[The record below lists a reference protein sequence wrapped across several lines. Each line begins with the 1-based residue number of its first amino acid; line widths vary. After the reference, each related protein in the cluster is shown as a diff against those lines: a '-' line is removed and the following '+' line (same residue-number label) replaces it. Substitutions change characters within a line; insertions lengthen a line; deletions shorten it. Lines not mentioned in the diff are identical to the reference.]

1 MKRLGLCGAL
11 WAALGLGAVSASA
24 QSVIGAKSGV
34 INWVEGDAFLGDKPY
49 IMQPSQF
56 GEVKEGMIFRTEE
69 GRAEVLLPPGVFL
82 RIAERS
88 SFKMISN
95 RLIDTRVE
103 LLSGSGIVEVDDL
116 AKEATVTVVCKDG
129 TVSLAKPGIYRFDAE
144 PARMK
149 VFKGT
154 AEVALGGENTS
165 VAAGKMIALS
175 GPVASAEKFAA
186 AETDSFDH
194 WSERRGELLANA
206 NISAAKQASS
216 YGGGYTSDPCYG
228 SAGYSVYGVPYGIGT
243 FARPWGTWSYNPY
256 YGLGTYIPCQGRIM
270 SPYGFAYW
278 SPFAAYNAF
287 FAPQAVYGWS
297 LGRGYNNPGYGFG
310 APGYT
315 RSSLSRSGYSGAV
328 SSAGSGSVGPGFGG
342 PAFGGPSHGASAGMG
357 MSSAGASSAGH
368 GGGGFG
374 GRGK

>member
-1 MKRLGLCGAL
+1 MKRLGLWGASLAVLALGAL
-11 WAALGLGAVSASA
+11 PAFA
-24 QSVIGAKSGV
+24 QTVIGAKSGV

-49 IMQPSQF
+49 TMQPSQF
-56 GEVKEGMIFRTEE
+56 GEVKEGMTFRTEE

-82 RIAERS
+82 RIAEKS

-103 LLSGSGIVEVDDL
+103 LLAGSGVVEVDDL

-129 TVSLAKPGIYRFDAE
+129 TVSLTKPGIYRFDAE

-165 VAAGKMIALS
+165 VPAGKMIALS
-175 GPVASAEKFAA
+175 GPVASVEKFDIAQ
-186 AETDSFDH
+186 TDSLDH
-194 WSERRGELLANA
+194 WSRRRGELLANA
-206 NISAAKQASS
+206 NISAAKQATSS
-216 YGGGYTSDPCYG
+216 YGGYASDPCYG
-228 SAGYSVYGVPYGIGT
+228 SAGYSVYGGPYGTGP

-270 SPYGFAYW
+270 SPYGYAYW
-278 SPFAAYNAF
+278 SPFAVYNAF
-287 FAPQAVYGWS
+287 FAPRPVYGWNP
-297 LGRGYNNPGYGFG
+297 GRGYGNDPGYGTG

-315 RSSLSRSGYSGAV
+315 RAASSMSGYSGAV
-328 SSAGSGSVGPGFGG
+328 SSASSPGPGFGG
-342 PAFGGPSHGASAGMG
+342 SSHAGSAGMG
-357 MSSAGASSAGH
+357 SSSAGAAGAGSAGH
-368 GGGGFG
+368 GGGGAAG
-374 GRGK
+374 GGGHGK